1 MEHMAARWSN
11 VHFVCI
17 SCDGAELAE
26 RMGQQH
32 RMRCSAN
39 GFIGRE
45 DNMPRWG
52 QLGSNGFI
60 VLDSELRILSPC
72 TASTCNL
79 VKRLFNLV
87 TTVRRGIA
95 RVASVG
101 SSGCSVVL

>member
-11 VHFVCI
+11 VHFVSI

-32 RMRCSAN
+32 RMRCSVN
-39 GFIGRE
+39 GFIDRE
-45 DNMPRWG
+45 ANMPRWG

-72 TASTCNL
+72 TASYMQL
-79 VKRLFNLV
+79 GEKAFADLEHILELEL
-87 TTVRRGIA
+87 
-95 RVASVG
+95 
-101 SSGCSVVL
+101 GCREL